1 MKLFKELLKL
11 LKPFG
16 KKQQLTFVLYLK
28 GTTNFRELDL
38 FLSFEGDGMS
48 MMELPSFLFFFS
60 DLLSIFF
67 AWERSRVWGRLE
79 PCRTL

>member
-28 GTTNFRELDL
+28 GTTNFKELDV
-38 FLSFEGDGMS
+38 FQSFEGDGMS
-48 MMELPSFLFFFS
+48 MMELPLISFLFF
-60 DLLSIFF
+60 
-67 AWERSRVWGRLE
+67 
-79 PCRTL
+79 